1 MCPEAAT
8 ALKHKGIRL
17 VIAGSFSETYKRNA
31 LNNGYLI
38 IDLPELADDLK
49 AKYRKDQ
56 LTVNTQEE
64 IVLKATKEII
74 VKFIETGRLS
84 TSSFE
89 EAYLLV
95 NRVVRENIRSKP
107 RKEADRGKKAPTPST
122 RS

>member
-1 MCPEAAT
+1 MDP
-8 ALKHKGIRL
+8 
-17 VIAGSFSETYKRNA
+17 
-31 LNNGYLI
+31 
-38 IDLPELADDLK
+38 
-49 AKYRKDQ
+49 
-56 LTVNTQEE
+56 QEE
-64 IVLKATKEII
+64 AVLKATKEII

-107 RKEADRGKKAPTPST
+107 QAETGKGKKASAQSP